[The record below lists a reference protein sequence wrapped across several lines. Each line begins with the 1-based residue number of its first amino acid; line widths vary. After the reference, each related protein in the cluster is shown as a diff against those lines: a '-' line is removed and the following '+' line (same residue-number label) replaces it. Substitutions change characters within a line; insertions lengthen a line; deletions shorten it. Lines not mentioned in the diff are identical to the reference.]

1 MTLRTQHVL
10 FNLMGSA
17 MMNGKDVLGAI
28 ALIAIN
34 AFNLIT
40 IATLVQ
46 KMVAI
51 GAQEMPLA

>member
-1 MTLRTQHVL
+1 MPLRTRVL
-10 FNLMGSA
+10 FNLIESA
-17 MMNGKDVLGAI
+17 MMKLKDVLGAI

>member
-1 MTLRTQHVL
+1 
-10 FNLMGSA
+10 MGSA